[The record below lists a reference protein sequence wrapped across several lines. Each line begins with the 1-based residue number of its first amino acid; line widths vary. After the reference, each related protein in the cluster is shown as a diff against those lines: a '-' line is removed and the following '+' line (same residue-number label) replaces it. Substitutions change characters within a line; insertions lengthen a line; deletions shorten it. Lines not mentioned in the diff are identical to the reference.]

1 MFRVRP
7 FAALPFLVIVLLT
20 FSKAAS
26 ACAPGQKDQKGLP
39 CWLGHPDIFYD
50 WLRGIPRTMP
60 DTSPDTRLTGLFQ
73 SLDPPT
79 YRQLSSEPTVSPHAP
94 VITLEEIDAFIEAPA
109 SKEQGTK
116 DSWYQIST
124 YVKNGVGAELEITHF
139 PKGWA
144 HPPVKSTPWGL
155 PADNERQYWQ
165 HDFLWAPADTAYAAN
180 MSANDNAFINANL
193 AMQIHCLCD
202 HDSPPLALLGHG
214 HLQFDL
220 QSLSG
225 SISGINLHTATGR
238 GFSGAIDLNMQEVAP
253 GLFQGMSLRMNF
265 GEAGRNDQW
274 EADVIIASGGN
285 NLAGTPPATALHGSL
300 SAEQEDGDVSL
311 AGRFYSLDTMEEEI
325 SVGAAN

>member
-79 YRQLSSEPTVSPHAP
+79 YRPLSSEPTVSSHSP
-94 VITLEEIDAFIEAPA
+94 VIMAEEIGAFIEAPA
-109 SKEQGTK
+109 NREKGTK
-116 DSWYQIST
+116 DSWYQISA
-124 YVKNGVGAELEITHF
+124 YVNNGSGANLEIAHF

-144 HPPVKSTPWGL
+144 HPPDKSTPWG
-155 PADNERQYWQ
+155 PTAHNERQDWQ
-165 HDFLWAPADTAYAAN
+165 HDFLWAPADADYATN
-180 MSANDNAFINANL
+180 MSANDNAFIDTNL
-193 AMQIHCLCD
+193 VMEIHCLCE
-202 HDSPPLALLGHG
+202 HDRPPLALLGHG

-225 SISGINLHTATGR
+225 NISEINLHTATGR
-238 GFSGAIDLNMQEVAP
+238 GFGGAIDLNMKEVAP

-265 GEAGRNDQW
+265 GEAGQINPW

-285 NLAGTPPATALHGSL
+285 NLAGTPPATTLHGSL
-300 SAEQEDGDVSL
+300 AAHSENGDASL
-311 AGRFYSLDTMEEEI
+311 AGRFYSLDTVEEEI
-325 SVGAAN
+325 PVGAAN